1 MQSIQFET
9 APTRYRH
16 WKLETSRDR
25 ARLTMKVDEAGGLT
39 PGYALKL
46 NSYDLAVDI
55 ELADAVTR
63 LRFEHP
69 GVSVVIIDSALDG
82 MFCAGANIFML
93 AHADHGF
100 KVNFCKF
107 TNETRLAIEDAIA
120 NSGQRYLAALNG
132 TCSGGGYELALACE
146 EIILVDDRR
155 SAVSLPE
162 IPFLGVLPGT
172 GGLTRLVDKRKVRRD
187 LADVFATLAEGVR
200 GERAVKWGL
209 VDAIA
214 PRSRFNEAV
223 AERAAAL
230 VDSKRAGRAGVALDT
245 LTPAERDTEI
255 RYRHL
260 TLRLDSAQRLAE
272 LIVDGPESVQEIPS
286 DAGALGADF
295 YPLRL
300 FREID
305 DALLRLRFNYPEIG
319 LVLIKSAGDLDRVA
333 KLDRAMWERRSDWFI
348 NETLLLMKRVLKRLD
363 LTAKSFFAVIEPG
376 SCFAGSMFELAL
388 AADRIYMKS
397 GADARRSTCSAT
409 SRHNWRSGRSAKRRS
424 KSSVRNW
431 PPNARKPSTTHAK
444 RPGKFAPRR
453 PRGSTK
459 TFRRRTGVV
468 LPDRPARYQS
478 RGTAAGRAGAALAEH
493 AFLTRALDYLD
504 HLPADEIAALV
515 SHQDNAALVVTTA
528 HPLDAS
534 GEAEWRAQL
543 AKRIGAR
550 SNTVQQRRGANRR
563 RRNRISQCNSPF
575 QLARLDRER
584 RQR

>member
-1 MQSIQFET
+1 MPIKFET
-9 APTRYRH
+9 DPSRYWH

-25 ARLTMKVDEAGGLT
+25 ARLTMKVDKAGGLT

-69 GVSVVIIDSALDG
+69 GVSVVTIDSALDG

-107 TNETRLAIEDAIA
+107 TNETRLAIEDATA
-120 NSGQRYLAALNG
+120 NSGQRYVAALNG

-162 IPFLGVLPGT
+162 IAFLGVLPGT

-187 LADVFATLAEGVR
+187 LADVFSTLAEGVR

-223 AERAAAL
+223 AERVAAL
-230 VDSKRAGRAGVALDT
+230 VDSKRAGRAGIALDA
-245 LTPAERDTEI
+245 LAPAESDTEI

-260 TLRLDSAQRLAE
+260 TLRLDPAQRLAE
-272 LIVDGPESVQEIPS
+272 LIIQGPQSVPEIPS
-286 DAGALGADF
+286 DAAALGAAF

-333 KLDRAMWERRSDWFI
+333 ELDRAMWERRRDWFI

-363 LTAKSFFAVIEPG
+363 LTAKSFFAIIEPG
-376 SCFAGSMFELAL
+376 SCFAGSMLELAL

-397 GADARRSTCSAT
+397 GADACIATGALNAGALPMGNGLSRLSTRFIADPEHAASLAAGGTFDAQAALEAGLVTAAPDELDWEEELRLAVSERLSLSPDALTGMEASIRFAGPETMETRIFGRLSAWQ
-409 SRHNWRSGRSAKRRS
+409 NWIFQR
-424 KSSVRNW
+424 
-431 PPNARKPSTTHAK
+431 PNAIGEHGALKLYGQPQS
-444 RPGKFAPRR
+444 PQFDY
-453 PRGSTK
+453 
-459 TFRRRTGVV
+459 RRT
-468 LPDRPARYQS
+468 
-478 RGTAAGRAGAALAEH
+478 
-493 AFLTRALDYLD
+493 
-504 HLPADEIAALV
+504 
-515 SHQDNAALVVTTA
+515 
-528 HPLDAS
+528 
-534 GEAEWRAQL
+534 
-543 AKRIGAR
+543 
-550 SNTVQQRRGANRR
+550 
-563 RRNRISQCNSPF
+563 
-575 QLARLDRER
+575 
-584 RQR
+584 

>member
-1 MQSIQFET
+1 MTSVNFET
-9 APTRYRH
+9 DPSRYRH

-25 ARLTMKVDEAGGLT
+25 ARLTMKVDEAGGLR

-69 GVSVVIIDSALDG
+69 GISVVTIDSALDG

-107 TNETRLAIEDAIA
+107 TNETRLAIEDATA
-120 NSGQRYLAALNG
+120 NSGQRYIAALNG

-162 IPFLGVLPGT
+162 IAFLGVLPGT

-223 AERAAAL
+223 AERVAAGVNATR
-230 VDSKRAGRAGVALDT
+230 VGRAGITLDALA
-245 LTPAERDTEI
+245 PAESETEI

-260 TLRLDSAQRLAE
+260 TMHLDRAQRLAE
-272 LIVDGPESVQEIPS
+272 LIIQGPK
-286 DAGALGADF
+286 DAAAISAEAAAPGADF

-333 KLDRAMWERRSDWFI
+333 ALDRAMWERRGDWFI
-348 NETLLLMKRVLKRLD
+348 NETMLLMKRVLKRLD
-363 LTAKSFFAVIEPG
+363 LTAKSFFAIIEPH
-376 SCFAGSMFELAL
+376 SCFAGSIFELAL
-388 AADRIYMKS
+388 AADRIYMNS
-397 GADARRSTCSAT
+397 GTDATIATGPLNAGALPMSNGLSRLGTRFIAD
-409 SRHNWRSGRSAKRRS
+409 
-424 KSSVRNW
+424 
-431 PPNARKPSTTHAK
+431 
-444 RPGKFAPRR
+444 
-453 PRGSTK
+453 
-459 TFRRRTGVV
+459 
-468 LPDRPARYQS
+468 PAR
-478 RGTAAGRAGAALAEH
+478 AAALAAGGTFDSE
-493 AFLTRALDYLD
+493 
-504 HLPADEIAALV
+504 AALEAGLV
-515 SHQDNAALVVTTA
+515 TAA
-528 HPLDAS
+528 PDELDWEEELRLAISERLSLSPDALTGMEAS
-534 GEAEWRAQL
+534 IRFAGPETMET
-543 AKRIGAR
+543 RIFGRLSAWQNWIFQR
-550 SNTVQQRRGANRR
+550 SNAIGEHGALKLYGQPESPQFDYRRT
-563 RRNRISQCNSPF
+563 
-575 QLARLDRER
+575 
-584 RQR
+584 

>member
-1 MQSIQFET
+1 MHSIQFET
-9 APTRYRH
+9 DPSRYRH

-69 GVSVVIIDSALDG
+69 GVGVVTIDSALDG

-107 TNETRLAIEDAIA
+107 TNETRLAIEDATA
-120 NSGQRYLAALNG
+120 NSGQRYVAALNG

-162 IPFLGVLPGT
+162 IAFLGVLPGT
-172 GGLTRLVDKRKVRRD
+172 GGLTRLVDKRKMRRD

-223 AERAAAL
+223 AERVAAL
-230 VDSKRAGRAGVALDT
+230 VDSKRAGRAGVALDA
-245 LTPAERDTEI
+245 LAPAETDAEI

-260 TLRLDSAQRLAE
+260 TLRLDRIQRLAE
-272 LIVDGPESVQEIPS
+272 LIIEGPQSVAEIPA
-286 DAGALGADF
+286 DAAALGADF

-333 KLDRAMWERRSDWFI
+333 ELDRAMWEQRSDWFI

-388 AADRIYMKS
+388 AADRTYMKS
-397 GADARRSTCSAT
+397 GADARIAT
-409 SRHNWRSGRSAKRRS
+409 GALNAGELPMSNGLSRLGTRFIAE
-424 KSSVRNW
+424 
-431 PPNARKPSTTHAK
+431 PAHA
-444 RPGKFAPRR
+444 
-453 PRGSTK
+453 
-459 TFRRRTGVV
+459 
-468 LPDRPARYQS
+468 
-478 RGTAAGRAGAALAEH
+478 AALAAGGTFDAE
-493 AFLTRALDYLD
+493 
-504 HLPADEIAALV
+504 AALEAGLV
-515 SHQDNAALVVTTA
+515 TAAPDELDWEEELRLAISERLSLSPDALTGMEASIRFAGPETMETRIFGRLSAWQNWIFQRPNAIGEHGALKLYGQ
-528 HPLDAS
+528 PQSPQFDY
-534 GEAEWRAQL
+534 
-543 AKRIGAR
+543 
-550 SNTVQQRRGANRR
+550 RRT
-563 RRNRISQCNSPF
+563 
-575 QLARLDRER
+575 
-584 RQR
+584 

>member
-1 MQSIQFET
+1 MTSVNFET
-9 APTRYRH
+9 DPSRYRH

-25 ARLTMKVDEAGGLT
+25 ARLTMKVDEAGGLR

-69 GVSVVIIDSALDG
+69 GVSVVTIDSALDW

-107 TNETRLAIEDAIA
+107 TNETRLAVEDATA
-120 NSGQRYLAALNG
+120 NSGQRYIAALNG

-162 IPFLGVLPGT
+162 IAFLGVLPGT

-200 GERAVKWGL
+200 GDRAVKWGL

-223 AERAAAL
+223 AERVASMVDAAR
-230 VDSKRAGRAGVALDT
+230 VGRAGITLDALA
-245 LTPAERDTEI
+245 PAESETEI

-260 TLRLDSAQRLAE
+260 TMHLDTAQRLAE
-272 LIVDGPESVQEIPS
+272 LIIEGPKNVPAIP
-286 DAGALGADF
+286 AEAAALGADF

-319 LVLIKSAGDLDRVA
+319 LVLIKSGGDLDRVA
-333 KLDRAMWERRSDWFI
+333 ALDRAMWERRGDWFI
-348 NETLLLMKRVLKRLD
+348 NETMLLMKRVLKRLD
-363 LTAKSFFAVIEPG
+363 LTAKSFFAIIEPD
-376 SCFAGSMFELAL
+376 SCFAGSIFELAL

-397 GADARRSTCSAT
+397 GTDARIA
-409 SRHNWRSGRSAKRRS
+409 
-424 KSSVRNW
+424 
-431 PPNARKPSTTHAK
+431 
-444 RPGKFAPRR
+444 
-453 PRGSTK
+453 
-459 TFRRRTGVV
+459 TGVLNAGA
-468 LPDRPARYQS
+468 LPMSNGLSRLGTRFIADPAR
-478 RGTAAGRAGAALAEH
+478 AAALAAGGTFDSE
-493 AFLTRALDYLD
+493 
-504 HLPADEIAALV
+504 AALEAGLV
-515 SHQDNAALVVTTA
+515 TAAPDELDWEEELRLAISERLSLSPDALTGMEASIRFAGPETMETRIFGRLSAWQNWIFQRPNAIGEHGALKLYGQ
-528 HPLDAS
+528 PQSPQFDY
-534 GEAEWRAQL
+534 
-543 AKRIGAR
+543 
-550 SNTVQQRRGANRR
+550 RRT
-563 RRNRISQCNSPF
+563 
-575 QLARLDRER
+575 
-584 RQR
+584 

>member
-1 MQSIQFET
+1 MTSVNFET
-9 APTRYRH
+9 DPSRYRH

-25 ARLTMKVDEAGGLT
+25 ARLTMKVDEAGGLR

-69 GVSVVIIDSALDG
+69 GVSVVTIDSALDG

-107 TNETRLAIEDAIA
+107 TNETRLAIEDATA
-120 NSGQRYLAALNG
+120 NSGQRYIAALNG

-162 IPFLGVLPGT
+162 IAFLGVLPGT

-223 AERAAAL
+223 AERVASMVDAA
-230 VDSKRAGRAGVALDT
+230 RAGRAGITLDALA
-245 LTPAERDTEI
+245 PAESETEI

-260 TLRLDSAQRLAE
+260 TMHLDTAQRLAE
-272 LIVDGPESVQEIPS
+272 LIIEGPKNVPAIP
-286 DAGALGADF
+286 AEAAALGADF

-333 KLDRAMWERRSDWFI
+333 ALDRAMWERRGDWFI
-348 NETLLLMKRVLKRLD
+348 NETMLLMKRVLKRLD
-363 LTAKSFFAVIEPG
+363 LTAKSFFAIVEPY
-376 SCFAGSMFELAL
+376 SCFAGSIFELAL

-397 GADARRSTCSAT
+397 GTDARIA
-409 SRHNWRSGRSAKRRS
+409 
-424 KSSVRNW
+424 
-431 PPNARKPSTTHAK
+431 
-444 RPGKFAPRR
+444 
-453 PRGSTK
+453 
-459 TFRRRTGVV
+459 TGVLNAGA
-468 LPDRPARYQS
+468 LPMSNGLSRLGTRFIADPAR
-478 RGTAAGRAGAALAEH
+478 AAALAAGGTFDSEAAMEAGLVTAAPDELDWEEELRLAISERLSLSPDALTGMEASIRFAGPETMETRIFGRLSAWQNWIFQRPNAIGEH
-493 AFLTRALDYLD
+493 GALKLYGQPESPQFDY
-504 HLPADEIAALV
+504 
-515 SHQDNAALVVTTA
+515 
-528 HPLDAS
+528 
-534 GEAEWRAQL
+534 
-543 AKRIGAR
+543 
-550 SNTVQQRRGANRR
+550 RRT
-563 RRNRISQCNSPF
+563 
-575 QLARLDRER
+575 
-584 RQR
+584 

>member
-1 MQSIQFET
+1 MHSIQFET
-9 APTRYRH
+9 DPSRYRH
-16 WKLETSRDR
+16 WKLETARDR

-69 GVSVVIIDSALDG
+69 GVSVVTIDSALDG

-100 KVNFCKF
+100 KVNFCRF
-107 TNETRLAIEDAIA
+107 TNETRLAIEDATA
-120 NSGQRYLAALNG
+120 NSGQRYVAALNG

-162 IPFLGVLPGT
+162 IAFLGVLPGT

-214 PRSRFNEAV
+214 PRSRFNETV
-223 AERAAAL
+223 AERVAAL
-230 VDSKRAGRAGVALDT
+230 IDSKQSGRAGVALDA
-245 LTPAERDTEI
+245 LAPAESDTEI

-260 TLRLDSAQRLAE
+260 TLRLDRMQRLAE
-272 LIVDGPESVQEIPS
+272 LIIEGPKSVPSNVSAIPA
-286 DAGALGADF
+286 DAAALGADF

-333 KLDRAMWERRSDWFI
+333 KLERAMWERRSDWFI
-348 NETLLLMKRVLKRLD
+348 NETLLLMKRVIKRLD
-363 LTAKSFFAVIEPG
+363 LTAKSFFAIIEPG

-397 GADARRSTCSAT
+397 GAARIATGALNGGALPMSNGLSRLSTRFIADPARAVALAAGGTFDAEAALEAGLATAAPDELDWEEELRIAISERLSLSPDALTGMEANIRFAGPETMETRIFGRLSAWQ
-409 SRHNWRSGRSAKRRS
+409 NWIFQR
-424 KSSVRNW
+424 
-431 PPNARKPSTTHAK
+431 PNAIGEHGALKLYGQPQSPQFDYK
-444 RPGKFAPRR
+444 R
-453 PRGSTK
+453 T
-459 TFRRRTGVV
+459 
-468 LPDRPARYQS
+468 
-478 RGTAAGRAGAALAEH
+478 
-493 AFLTRALDYLD
+493 
-504 HLPADEIAALV
+504 
-515 SHQDNAALVVTTA
+515 
-528 HPLDAS
+528 
-534 GEAEWRAQL
+534 
-543 AKRIGAR
+543 
-550 SNTVQQRRGANRR
+550 
-563 RRNRISQCNSPF
+563 
-575 QLARLDRER
+575 
-584 RQR
+584 

>member
-1 MQSIQFET
+1 MHSIQFET
-9 APTRYRH
+9 EPSRYRH

-25 ARLTMKVDEAGGLT
+25 ARLTMKVDEAGGLR

-69 GVSVVIIDSALDG
+69 GVSVVTIDSALDG

-107 TNETRLAIEDAIA
+107 TNETRLAIEDATA
-120 NSGQRYLAALNG
+120 NSGQRYVAALNG

-146 EIILVDDRR
+146 DIILVDDRR

-162 IPFLGVLPGT
+162 IAFLGVLPGT

-223 AERAAAL
+223 AERVAAL
-230 VDSKRAGRAGVALDT
+230 VDSERAGRAGVALDA
-245 LTPAERDTEI
+245 LAPAETDTEI

-260 TLRLDSAQRLAE
+260 TLRLDRIQRLAE
-272 LIVDGPESVQEIPS
+272 LIIDGPQSVLAIPA
-286 DAGALGADF
+286 DAAALGADF

-319 LVLIKSAGDLDRVA
+319 LVLIKSAGDLHRVA
-333 KLDRAMWERRSDWFI
+333 ELDRAIWERQSDWFI

-363 LTAKSFFAVIEPG
+363 LTAKSFFAIIEPG

-397 GADARRSTCSAT
+397 GADTRIATGALDAGALPMSNGLSRLSTRFIADPAHAASLAAGGTFDGEAALKAGLVTAAPDELDWEEELRLAVSERLSLSPDALTGMEANIRFAGPETMETRIFGRLSAWQ
-409 SRHNWRSGRSAKRRS
+409 NWIFQR
-424 KSSVRNW
+424 
-431 PPNARKPSTTHAK
+431 PNAIGEHGALKLYGQPQSPQFDYK
-444 RPGKFAPRR
+444 R
-453 PRGSTK
+453 T
-459 TFRRRTGVV
+459 
-468 LPDRPARYQS
+468 
-478 RGTAAGRAGAALAEH
+478 
-493 AFLTRALDYLD
+493 
-504 HLPADEIAALV
+504 
-515 SHQDNAALVVTTA
+515 
-528 HPLDAS
+528 
-534 GEAEWRAQL
+534 
-543 AKRIGAR
+543 
-550 SNTVQQRRGANRR
+550 
-563 RRNRISQCNSPF
+563 
-575 QLARLDRER
+575 
-584 RQR
+584 

>member
-1 MQSIQFET
+1 MHSIQFET
-9 APTRYRH
+9 EPSRYRH

-25 ARLTMKVDEAGGLT
+25 ARLTMKVDEAGGLR

-69 GVSVVIIDSALDG
+69 GVSVVTIDSALDG

-107 TNETRLAIEDAIA
+107 TNETRLAIEDATA
-120 NSGQRYLAALNG
+120 NSGQRYVAALNG

-146 EIILVDDRR
+146 DIILVDDRR

-162 IPFLGVLPGT
+162 IAFLGVLPGT

-223 AERAAAL
+223 AERVAAL
-230 VDSKRAGRAGVALDT
+230 VDSKRAGRAGVALDA
-245 LTPAERDTEI
+245 LAPAETDAEI

-260 TLRLDSAQRLAE
+260 TLRLDRIQRLAE
-272 LIVDGPESVQEIPS
+272 LIIEGPQSVAAIPA
-286 DAGALGADF
+286 DAAALGADF

-333 KLDRAMWERRSDWFI
+333 ELDRAIWERQSDWFI

-363 LTAKSFFAVIEPG
+363 LTAKSFFAIIEPG

-397 GADARRSTCSAT
+397 GADTRIATGALDAGALPMSNGLSRLSTRFIADPAHAASLAAGGTFDAEAALEAGLVTAAPDELDWEEELRLAVSERLSLSPDALTGMEANIRFAGPETMETRIFGRLSAWQ
-409 SRHNWRSGRSAKRRS
+409 NWIFQR
-424 KSSVRNW
+424 
-431 PPNARKPSTTHAK
+431 PNAIGEHGALKLYGQPQSPQFDYK
-444 RPGKFAPRR
+444 R
-453 PRGSTK
+453 T
-459 TFRRRTGVV
+459 
-468 LPDRPARYQS
+468 
-478 RGTAAGRAGAALAEH
+478 
-493 AFLTRALDYLD
+493 
-504 HLPADEIAALV
+504 
-515 SHQDNAALVVTTA
+515 
-528 HPLDAS
+528 
-534 GEAEWRAQL
+534 
-543 AKRIGAR
+543 
-550 SNTVQQRRGANRR
+550 
-563 RRNRISQCNSPF
+563 
-575 QLARLDRER
+575 
-584 RQR
+584 

>member
-1 MQSIQFET
+1 MTSVNFET
-9 APTRYRH
+9 DPSRYRH

-25 ARLTMKVDEAGGLT
+25 ARLTMKVDEAGGLR

-69 GVSVVIIDSALDG
+69 GVSVVTIDSALDG

-107 TNETRLAIEDAIA
+107 TNETRLAIEDASA
-120 NSGQRYLAALNG
+120 NSGQRYIAALNG

-162 IPFLGVLPGT
+162 IAFLGVLPGT

-223 AERAAAL
+223 AERVASR
-230 VDSKRAGRAGVALDT
+230 VDATRVGRAGITLDALA
-245 LTPAERDTEI
+245 PAESETEI

-260 TLRLDSAQRLAE
+260 TMRLDTAQRLAE
-272 LIVDGPESVQEIPS
+272 LIIEGPKNVPAIP
-286 DAGALGADF
+286 AEAAALGADF

-305 DALLRLRFNYPEIG
+305 DALLRLRFNYSEIG
-319 LVLIKSAGDLDRVA
+319 LVLIKSDGDLDRIA
-333 KLDRAMWERRSDWFI
+333 ALDRAMWERRGDWFI
-348 NETLLLMKRVLKRLD
+348 NETMLLMKRVLKRLD
-363 LTAKSFFAVIEPG
+363 LTAKSFFAIIEPD
-376 SCFAGSMFELAL
+376 SCFAGSIFELAL

-397 GADARRSTCSAT
+397 GTDARIA
-409 SRHNWRSGRSAKRRS
+409 
-424 KSSVRNW
+424 
-431 PPNARKPSTTHAK
+431 
-444 RPGKFAPRR
+444 
-453 PRGSTK
+453 
-459 TFRRRTGVV
+459 TGVLNAGA
-468 LPDRPARYQS
+468 LPMSNGLNRLGTRFIADPAR
-478 RGTAAGRAGAALAEH
+478 AAALAAGGTFDPEAAMEAGLVTAAPDELDWEEELRLAISERLSLSPDALTGMEASIRFAGPETMETRIFGRLSAWQNWIFQRPNAIGEH
-493 AFLTRALDYLD
+493 GALKLYGQPESPQFDY
-504 HLPADEIAALV
+504 
-515 SHQDNAALVVTTA
+515 
-528 HPLDAS
+528 
-534 GEAEWRAQL
+534 
-543 AKRIGAR
+543 
-550 SNTVQQRRGANRR
+550 RRT
-563 RRNRISQCNSPF
+563 
-575 QLARLDRER
+575 
-584 RQR
+584 

>member
-1 MQSIQFET
+1 MHSIQFET
-9 APTRYRH
+9 EPSRYRH

-25 ARLTMKVDEAGGLT
+25 ARLTMKVDEAGGLR

-69 GVSVVIIDSALDG
+69 GVSVVTIDSALDG

-107 TNETRLAIEDAIA
+107 TNETRLAIEDATA
-120 NSGQRYLAALNG
+120 NSGQRYVAALNG

-146 EIILVDDRR
+146 DIILVDDRR

-162 IPFLGVLPGT
+162 IAFLGVLPGT

-223 AERAAAL
+223 AERVAAL
-230 VDSKRAGRAGVALDT
+230 VDSERAGRAGVALDA
-245 LTPAERDTEI
+245 LAPAETDTEI

-260 TLRLDSAQRLAE
+260 TLRLDRIQRQAE
-272 LIVDGPESVQEIPS
+272 LIIEGPQSVAAIPA
-286 DAGALGADF
+286 DAAALGADF

-333 KLDRAMWERRSDWFI
+333 ELDRAIWERQSDWFI

-363 LTAKSFFAVIEPG
+363 LTAKSFFAIIEPG

-397 GADARRSTCSAT
+397 GADTRIATGALDAGALPMSNGLSRLSTRFIADPAHAASLAAGGTFDAEAALEAGLVTAAPDELDWEEELRLAVSERLSLSPDALTGMEANIRFAGPETMETRIFGRLSAWQ
-409 SRHNWRSGRSAKRRS
+409 NWIFQR
-424 KSSVRNW
+424 
-431 PPNARKPSTTHAK
+431 PNAIGEHGALKLYGQPQSPQFDYK
-444 RPGKFAPRR
+444 R
-453 PRGSTK
+453 T
-459 TFRRRTGVV
+459 
-468 LPDRPARYQS
+468 
-478 RGTAAGRAGAALAEH
+478 
-493 AFLTRALDYLD
+493 
-504 HLPADEIAALV
+504 
-515 SHQDNAALVVTTA
+515 
-528 HPLDAS
+528 
-534 GEAEWRAQL
+534 
-543 AKRIGAR
+543 
-550 SNTVQQRRGANRR
+550 
-563 RRNRISQCNSPF
+563 
-575 QLARLDRER
+575 
-584 RQR
+584 

>member
-1 MQSIQFET
+1 MHSIQFET
-9 APTRYRH
+9 EPSRYRH
-16 WKLETSRDR
+16 WKLETSLDR
-25 ARLTMKVDEAGGLT
+25 ARLTMKVDEAGGLR

-69 GVSVVIIDSALDG
+69 GVSVVTIDSALDG

-107 TNETRLAIEDAIA
+107 TNETRLAIEDATA
-120 NSGQRYLAALNG
+120 NSGQRYVAALNG

-146 EIILVDDRR
+146 GIILVDDRR

-162 IPFLGVLPGT
+162 IAFLGVLPGT

-223 AERAAAL
+223 AERVAAL
-230 VDSKRAGRAGVALDT
+230 VDSERAGRAGVALDA
-245 LTPAERDTEI
+245 LAPAETDTEI

-260 TLRLDSAQRLAE
+260 TLRLDRIQRLAE
-272 LIVDGPESVQEIPS
+272 LIIEGPQSVAAIPA
-286 DAGALGADF
+286 DAAALGADF

-333 KLDRAMWERRSDWFI
+333 ELDRAIWERQSDWFI
-348 NETLLLMKRVLKRLD
+348 NETILLMKRVLKRLD
-363 LTAKSFFAVIEPG
+363 LTAKSFFAIIEPG

-397 GADARRSTCSAT
+397 GADARIATGALNAGALPMSNGLSRLSTRFIVDPA
-409 SRHNWRSGRSAKRRS
+409 
-424 KSSVRNW
+424 
-431 PPNARKPSTTHAK
+431 HA
-444 RPGKFAPRR
+444 
-453 PRGSTK
+453 
-459 TFRRRTGVV
+459 
-468 LPDRPARYQS
+468 
-478 RGTAAGRAGAALAEH
+478 AALAAGGTFDAE
-493 AFLTRALDYLD
+493 
-504 HLPADEIAALV
+504 AALEAGLVTAAPDELDWEEELRLAV
-515 SHQDNAALVVTTA
+515 SERLSLSPDALTGMEANIRFAGPETMETRIFGRLSAWQNWIFQRPNAIGEHGALKLYGQ
-528 HPLDAS
+528 PQSPQFDY
-534 GEAEWRAQL
+534 
-543 AKRIGAR
+543 KR
-550 SNTVQQRRGANRR
+550 T
-563 RRNRISQCNSPF
+563 
-575 QLARLDRER
+575 
-584 RQR
+584 